1 MVQVDSVGSRCRSV
15 LRWSSHVGPMSPR
28 HLPHLSTAATLSPGD
43 RKALIASARALR
55 RAAAAGALPRLLDG
69 KHIGLLCG
77 AQAGE
82 DAALFERAATE
93 LGARV
98 SRISPALSASLGEES
113 LTRTAQTLGRLYDAI
128 ECQGLAGQLLQRVRA
143 EAGVPVY
150 DGSASAHHPSAALVA
165 ALGEA
170 DTAADNRRHLL
181 QALLLSTMS

>member
-1 MVQVDSVGSRCRSV
+1 
-15 LRWSSHVGPMSPR
+15 MSPR
-28 HLPHLSTAATLSPGD
+28 HLPHLSTAAILSPGD
-43 RKALIASARALR
+43 RKTLIASARTLR

-77 AQAGE
+77 AQASA

-98 SRISPALSASLGEES
+98 SRISPELSASLSEES
-113 LTRTAQTLGRLYDAI
+113 LRRTAQMLGRLYDAI

-150 DGSASAHHPSAALVA
+150 DGIACGHHPSAALVT
-165 ALGEA
+165 ALGGPGA
-170 DTAADNRRHLL
+170 AAADNRRHVL
-181 QALLLSTMS
+181 QALLLSTMG